1 MANEKSSSESCGVR
15 VFRGTVGA
23 FHAILSLTKR
33 RLFMKNDSKAIMLDN
48 GLVVCESCGAELEC
62 NHETGDM
69 PDVCPE
75 CGKTIDWSDFFMVL

>member
-1 MANEKSSSESCGVR
+1 
-15 VFRGTVGA
+15 
-23 FHAILSLTKR
+23 
-33 RLFMKNDSKAIMLDN
+33 MKNDSKAIMLDN

-75 CGKTIDWSDFFMVL
+75 CGKAIDWSDFLWFFERRCFYEQNADFLSLVRGCRLF

>member
-1 MANEKSSSESCGVR
+1 
-15 VFRGTVGA
+15 
-23 FHAILSLTKR
+23 
-33 RLFMKNDSKAIMLDN
+33 MKNDSKAIMLDN

-75 CGKTIDWSDFFMVL
+75 CGKAIDWSDFLRFFERRCFYERNADFLSLVRGCRLF

>member
-1 MANEKSSSESCGVR
+1 MN
-15 VFRGTVGA
+15 
-23 FHAILSLTKR
+23 
-33 RLFMKNDSKAIMLDN
+33 NDSKAIMLDN

-75 CGKTIDWSDFFMVL
+75 CGKAIDWSDFLWFFERRCFYERNADFLSLVRGCRLF

>member
-1 MANEKSSSESCGVR
+1 
-15 VFRGTVGA
+15 
-23 FHAILSLTKR
+23 
-33 RLFMKNDSKAIMLDN
+33 MKNDSKAIMLDN

-75 CGKTIDWSDFFMVL
+75 CGKVIDWSDFLWFFEWRCFYERNSDFLSLVRGCLLF

>member
-1 MANEKSSSESCGVR
+1 MASAPVPRRGISCYTVINETE
-15 VFRGTVGA
+15 A
-23 FHAILSLTKR
+23 
-33 RLFMKNDSKAIMLDN
+33 FMKNDSKAIMLDN

-75 CGKTIDWSDFFMVL
+75 CGKAIDWSDFFMVL

>member
-1 MANEKSSSESCGVR
+1 
-15 VFRGTVGA
+15 
-23 FHAILSLTKR
+23 
-33 RLFMKNDSKAIMLDN
+33 MKNDSKAIMLDN

-75 CGKTIDWSDFFMVL
+75 CGKVIDWSGFLWFFERRCFYERNADFLSLVRGCRLF